1 MCRGQKRPR
10 RRPLRLAI
18 EEGGQTLIEL
28 LIAMAL
34 TVIVLGAVGTLLVTS
49 DHEQTKEAN
58 YDLSLSSA
66 QDELDAMVSQISQAT
81 NIISVG
87 QNSADFDVTLSG
99 TSYQVYYEC
108 DIPAGTGFDKCVRL
122 QTAVGAMLPSLAT
135 ATTVI
140 PELSNGTTT
149 DPVFSW
155 ASSSVSPDYVTAT
168 VDVPESDNA
177 SSSQSF
183 GGTVALSD
191 GALMRNV
198 YIEN

>member
-1 MCRGQKRPR
+1 M
-10 RRPLRLAI
+10 LF
-18 EEGGQTLIEL
+18 EL
-28 LIAMAL
+28 LIAAAL
-34 TVIVLGAVGTLLVTS
+34 TVIVLIAVGTLLVTS
-49 DHEQTKEAN
+49 QHDQTKEAS

-122 QTAVGAMLPSLAT
+122 QTSVGATLPSLAT

-140 PELSNGTTT
+140 PEISNGTTT
-149 DPVFSW
+149 APVFSW

-168 VDVPESDNA
+168 VDVPESDNGT
-177 SSSQSF
+177 SRQSL
-183 GGTVALSD
+183 GGTIGLSD

-198 YIEN
+198 YVEN